1 MQTALSSYHISQFL
15 AKHKK
20 KELSINQSINQFYS
34 DLDAAIC
41 TFSRETFGIQFSLN
55 WRAQFVR

>member
-20 KELSINQSINQFYS
+20 KRIVNQSINQFYS
-34 DLDAAIC
+34 DLDAAIR
-41 TFSRETFGIQFSLN
+41 TFSRETFGIQFYLN
-55 WRAQFVR
+55 

>member
-20 KELSINQSINQFYS
+20 KRIVNQSINQFYS
-34 DLDAAIC
+34 DLDGAIR
-41 TFSRETFGIQFSLN
+41 TFSRETFGIQFYLN

>member
-1 MQTALSSYHISQFL
+1 MQTALSSYQISQFL

-20 KELSINQSINQFYS
+20 GIVNQSINQSINQFYS

-41 TFSRETFGIQFSLN
+41 TFSRETFGIQFYLN
-55 WRAQFVR
+55 